1 MGTAGAS
8 PRLAVHGAAYV
19 LRSAPC
25 LLFIRF
31 LRVNL
36 CFHRC
41 PSVSFSSALPLSRR
55 TPVQR
60 RVPIPSIPRCRRTG
74 RHFASFPCCPTAARS
89 SWHFWGAPA
98 LDAPLRLR
106 CAEPWWFPH
115 LGFNPGSGFHP
126 GGMWFRRA
134 AFLTQPKPLH
144 PHSPQISPSKAFS
157 TARAPMALLHP
168 SWSRLESPSRA
179 AAPSQLLQ
187 ICSPWVLCPHPAAHR
202 EHGCSPF
209 LLFPPA

>member
-1 MGTAGAS
+1 MFPSLPICLLLFRSSLVSPHAGAAQGPHPQHPQVPQDRPS
-8 PRLAVHGAAYV
+8 FRL
-19 LRSAPC
+19 
-25 LLFIRF
+25 
-31 LRVNL
+31 
-36 CFHRC
+36 
-41 PSVSFSSALPLSRR
+41 LPLL
-55 TPVQR
+55 PH
-60 RVPIPSIPRCRRTG
+60 G
-74 RHFASFPCCPTAARS
+74 CPLLVAL
-89 SWHFWGAPA
+89 WGAPA
-98 LDAPLRLR
+98 LDAPPRLR

-126 GGMWFRRA
+126 GRMRFRRV
-134 AFLTQPKPLH
+134 AFLTHPKPFH